1 MTGGA
6 AGDGARLPAPET
18 RERATDPRLLEMLAC
33 PLTKGR
39 LVWRPESGE
48 LVSPA
53 ARLAYPVR
61 DGVPIMLPSE
71 ARPLDDAELD

>member
-1 MTGGA
+1 MTGEPADGGA
-6 AGDGARLPAPET
+6 WPPAPEA
-18 RERATDPRLLEMLAC
+18 RERATDPRLLEILAC

-39 LVWRPESGE
+39 LVWHPERGE

-71 ARPLDDAELD
+71 ARPLDEAELD

>member
-1 MTGGA
+1 MTDHGENEA
-6 AGDGARLPAPET
+6 AAPGVPDA

-39 LVWRPESGE
+39 LEWKPVTAE
-48 LVSPA
+48 LVSRA

-71 ARPLDDAELD
+71 ARPLDESELD